1 MNILTGI
8 YNFLEYINAHWT
20 EIIVIVGLL
29 IALYKKI
36 KDYSV
41 KSDEEKI
48 EIAKKQIKETMLRL
62 VTDAEKDYYEWVK
75 AGAIKRSQVI
85 EEVFMMYPILSKAVN
100 QEELITWID
109 DVIKEALKT
118 MRDIF
123 ENQIDDKA
131 EIYDEVED
139 MSAIKAE

>member
-8 YNFLEYINAHWT
+8 RNFLEYVNAHWT

-29 IALYKKI
+29 IALYQKI
-36 KDYSV
+36 KDYAV

-48 EIAKKQIKETMLRL
+48 AIAKKQIKETMLRL

-85 EEVFMMYPILSKAVN
+85 EEIFMMYPVLSKVVN
-100 QEELITWID
+100 QEELIAWID
-109 DVIKEALKT
+109 DVIKESLKT

-123 ENQIDDKA
+123 ENQSEVSVESA
-131 EIYDEVED
+131 EVVE
-139 MSAIKAE
+139 

>member
-8 YNFLEYINAHWT
+8 QNFLEYVNAHWT

-29 IALYKKI
+29 VALYKKI
-36 KDYSV
+36 KDYIV

-48 EIAKKQIKETMLRL
+48 AIAKKQIKETMLRL

-85 EEVFMMYPILSKAVN
+85 EEIFMMYPVLSKAVN
-100 QEELITWID
+100 QEELIAWID

-123 ENQIDDKA
+123 EEQVDDEDNIDNVTAVVA
-131 EIYDEVED
+131 E
-139 MSAIKAE
+139 

>member
-8 YNFLEYINAHWT
+8 QNFLEYANAHWT
-20 EIIVIVGLL
+20 EIIVIIGLL

-36 KDYSV
+36 KDYAV

-48 EIAKKQIKETMLRL
+48 DIAKKQIKETMLRL
-62 VTDAEKDYYEWVK
+62 ITDAEMDYCEWVK

-85 EEVFMMYPILSKAVN
+85 EEIFVMYPILSKVVN
-100 QEELITWID
+100 QEELIAWID

-118 MRDIF
+118 MREIF
-123 ENQIDDKA
+123 EKQIESTEA
-131 EIYDEVED
+131 E
-139 MSAIKAE
+139 SADVAE

>member
-8 YNFLEYINAHWT
+8 QNFLEYVNAHWT

-36 KDYSV
+36 KDYAV

-48 EIAKKQIKETMLRL
+48 AIAKKQIKETMLRL

-85 EEVFMMYPILSKAVN
+85 EEIFMMYPILSKAVN
-100 QEELITWID
+100 QEELIAWID

-123 ENQIDDKA
+123 ENQLEDAVESA
-131 EIYDEVED
+131 EVTE
-139 MSAIKAE
+139 

>member
-8 YNFLEYINAHWT
+8 QNFLEYVNAHWT
-20 EIIVIVGLL
+20 EIIVIFGLL

-36 KDYSV
+36 KNYVV

-48 EIAKKQIKETMLRL
+48 AIAKKQIKETMLRF

-85 EEVFMMYPILSKAVN
+85 EEIFVMYPILSKAVN
-100 QEELITWID
+100 QEELIAWID

-123 ENQIDDKA
+123 ENQLEDAVESA
-131 EIYDEVED
+131 EVV
-139 MSAIKAE
+139 

>member
-8 YNFLEYINAHWT
+8 RNFLEYVNAHWT

-36 KDYSV
+36 KDYAV

-48 EIAKKQIKETMLRL
+48 AIAKKQIKEIMLRL

-85 EEVFMMYPILSKAVN
+85 EEIFIMYPVLSKAVN
-100 QEELITWID
+100 QEELIAWID

-118 MRDIF
+118 MRNIF
-123 ENQIDDKA
+123 ENQLEDAVESA
-131 EIYDEVED
+131 EVDE
-139 MSAIKAE
+139 